1 MSVRQRTW
9 TTPNGER
16 KSAWQVDYR
25 DQAGKRR
32 SKTFARKRDAVAFEQ
47 TAGVEVRAG
56 VHIADSSSVTVAHA
70 GALWL
75 ASGDAAGLEM
85 TTLAQRRQHLRLH
98 IEPYIG
104 TTLLSKLTVPTVR
117 QFEDDLRADNR
128 SAAMIRK
135 VLGSLGSIVADAQE
149 RGLALRNPVRE
160 MSARRGGSDRRAA
173 ARAKSRARV
182 GADIPTPGEMRAIL
196 AAAKGRWRPL
206 LITATFTGMRASELR
221 GLRWQDVDFE
231 AREVHVAQRADRFN
245 VIGRPKTSAGDRS
258 IPLPPMVV
266 NTLREWKLSCPRRK
280 TGRKNAAGECVCE
293 LDLVFPNG
301 AGGVENHGNILNR
314 GWHPTQLAAGVSMI
328 DDDGAARAKYGGLHS
343 IRHFFASWCIN
354 RKEDGGLGLPA
365 KVVQE
370 RLGHSSITMTM
381 DTYGHLFPRGDDGA
395 ELAAAEAALLG
406 VVAT

>member
-1 MSVRQRTW
+1 MSVRQRIW
-9 TTPNGER
+9 TTPSGER

-25 DQAGKRR
+25 DQNGKRR
-32 SKTFARKRDAVAFEQ
+32 SKTFARKRDATAFEQ

-56 VHIADSSSVTVAHA
+56 VHIADSASVTVAHA

-98 IEPYIG
+98 IEPFIG
-104 TTLLSKLTVPTVR
+104 NTLLSKLTVPAVR

-135 VLGSLGSIVADAQE
+135 VIGSLGSIIADAQE

-160 MSARRGGSDRRAA
+160 MGSRRGGSERRAA
-173 ARAKSRARV
+173 ARAKSRVRV
-182 GADIPTPGEMRAIL
+182 GADIPTPSEMRAIL
-196 AAAKGRWRPL
+196 AAAAGRWRPL

-221 GLRWQDVDFE
+221 GLRWQDVDFKS
-231 AREVHVAQRADRFN
+231 REVHIVQRADRFN

-266 NTLREWKLSCPRRK
+266 NTLREWKLGCPRRK
-280 TGRKNAAGECVCE
+280 TARTNEEGESIYE

-301 AGGVENHGNILNR
+301 AGGIENHGNILNR
-314 GWHPTQLAAGVSMI
+314 GWHPTQIDAGVSVI
-328 DDDGAARAKYGGLHS
+328 GEDGQARAKYTGLHS